1 MPVERENIMAR
12 ELAEPVQ
19 KWPRPKQWQVPM
31 FLAGLTALLLVW
43 WLRPLWHVTEVEKL
57 DRQLAAARKALH
69 QSPADLKEVFDLAQA
84 ALDRAQRYP
93 DRLGET
99 HFLIGSAYCRLAE
112 QSPQSEADSIWQQ
125 ARSHLEEAAKQTVT
139 AADSAR
145 LMHDLGKARFHTG
158 APAQQVIDCLAPTVD
173 HAAEDRAEAY
183 RILTEA
189 YLRLPKPNLQAAL
202 EANKKQLDLP
212 QIDEKLLAPA
222 RLLRGKL
229 FLQLRQ
235 PEEARKVL
243 ARIDKTTQG
252 IYAEARLLRAQ
263 SCQQDKLYGE
273 AAKLWEEMLTDSDQS
288 RQAPLERIHYSLG
301 ECYQQLSRPNEAIAA
316 WEKAAQEGGEGA
328 QAATFRLAE
337 SKLAKHD
344 VAGAEAAFEK
354 ALAREK
360 NPGDYRNGLL
370 DVTEAQRLIQQACK
384 TYRVLGDYERSLRMA
399 DLYRKLAPAEAAQ
412 GLIGEAADEW
422 AKHLENESQK
432 IKVLRE
438 AATAY
443 EKAAGLARTSSDQAK
458 WLWLSADRYRQA
470 HDPHQELAMLQAF
483 LRVEAAPDRRG
494 EAWLAVGKIRLGLN
508 REEEAR
514 TAFLKCIEYPPP
526 AAYQARCYLARM
538 HIDEGKYDEAEAELK
553 QNLGLIRDKPDS
565 EAHEKSLFLLADL
578 YYTRGNFRL
587 AAVRYQEALDQY
599 PSNPATLTVR
609 WRLADCYRKLAQHE
623 FDRQGIYQNVNM
635 SRQWMQMAKA
645 NYEKL
650 FDDLNGLKARGLLK
664 LDGEKIL
671 NQAEFKVAECAFDL
685 DQFAEAAR
693 LFDAL
698 ADRYRYRLDG
708 LKALRQ
714 LTQCY
719 WAMHQP
725 DKAQEA
731 LRRLRATLEVLDE
744 NLFAGQPDEM
754 SRKGWFRWLDWAE
767 KQQH

>member
-1 MPVERENIMAR
+1 
-12 ELAEPVQ
+12 
-19 KWPRPKQWQVPM
+19 
-31 FLAGLTALLLVW
+31 
-43 WLRPLWHVTEVEKL
+43 
-57 DRQLAAARKALH
+57 LAAARKSLH
-69 QSPADLKEVFDLAQA
+69 ESPADLKEVLELANV
-84 ALDRAQRYP
+84 ALERAQRYP

-125 ARSHLEEAAKQTVT
+125 ARAHLEEAAKQTV
-139 AADSAR
+139 AAIDSAR
-145 LMHDLGKARFHTG
+145 LMYDLGKARFHTG
-158 APAQQVIDCLAPTVD
+158 ALPQQVIDCLAPTVD

-183 RILTEA
+183 WILTEA
-189 YLRLPKPNLQAAL
+189 YRRLPKPNLQAAL
-202 EANKKQLDLP
+202 DANKKQLDLP

-235 PEEARKVL
+235 PEESRKVL
-243 ARIDKTTQG
+243 ARIDKTTPG

-263 SCQQDKLYGE
+263 SCQQDKLYEE
-273 AAKLWEEMLTDSDQS
+273 ASKLWEEMLRDSDQA
-288 RQAPLERIHYSLG
+288 RQAPLDRIHYSLG
-301 ECYQQLSRPNEAIAA
+301 ECYQQLNRPAEAIAA
-316 WEKAAQEGGEGA
+316 WEKATQEGGEGA

-337 SKLAKHD
+337 SQLAKHD
-344 VAGAEAAFEK
+344 VAGAETAFEK
-354 ALAREK
+354 ALAHEK
-360 NPGDYRNGLL
+360 NPGDYHNNLL
-370 DVTEAQRLIQQACK
+370 DLTEAQRFIQQACK

-422 AKHLENESQK
+422 AKHLENEPSRK
-432 IKVLRE
+432 TKVLRE

-470 HDPHQELAMLQAF
+470 RDLHQELAMLQAF
-483 LRVEAAPDRRG
+483 LRVEAVPERRG
-494 EAWLAVGKIRLGLN
+494 EGWLAIGKIRLALN

-514 TAFLKCIEYPPP
+514 TAFLKCIEYPGP
-526 AAYQARCYLARM
+526 AAYHARNHLAKM

-553 QNLGLIRDKPDS
+553 QNLGLITLKPDS

-587 AAVRYQEALDQY
+587 AALRYQEALDQY
-599 PSNPATLTVR
+599 PNNPTTITVR

-623 FDRQGIYQNVNM
+623 FDRQGIYQNINM
-635 SRQWMQMAKA
+635 SRQWMQMAKV

-650 FDDLNGLKARGLLK
+650 VDDLTGLKVRGLLK

-685 DQFAEAAR
+685 EQFVEAAR
-693 LFDAL
+693 LFDVL
-698 ADRYRYRLDG
+698 ADRDRYRVTG
-708 LKALRQ
+708 LTALKQ
-714 LTQCY
+714 LARCY
-719 WAMHQP
+719 WAMHQT

-744 NLFAGQPDEM
+744 NLFQGQPDEM